1 MKGGDS
7 FMDVIRRDFLK
18 LAGVRLG
25 GFALPAS
32 ASDAPKGA
40 AAEKDA
46 SGGGMFDVRKFGAM
60 ADGKTIDSPA
70 IDKM

>member
-1 MKGGDS
+1 
-7 FMDVIRRDFLK
+7 MDVIRRDFLK

-60 ADGKTIDSPA
+60 ADGRRSIRRRSIRCETGA
-70 IDKM
+70 G